1 MKNARHHMI
10 RIGLQLIDERK
21 TKIDVIARLG
31 WDDTRDYLPRSM
43 KSDLLSVLGGY
54 TGPEWSAL
62 C

>member
-1 MKNARHHMI
+1 MI

-31 WDDTRDYLPRSM
+31 WDHTRDHLPRSM